1 MATITVRNL
10 DEDVR
15 RRLQQ
20 RAARN
25 GQAME
30 SEARAILGTAVSERG
45 LVVNWGDAAG
55 AIAVDLEL
63 PPRSLPR
70 EFDLS

>member
-25 GQAME
+25 GRSME
-30 SEARAILGTAVSERG
+30 SEARAILGAAVSERG
-45 LVVNWGDAAG
+45 LVVDWVDAAG
-55 AIAVDLEL
+55 ALAVDLEL